1 MSTTAVKKNQRNGV
15 DTKAPKV
22 QVPQTKPV
30 PTAKQ
35 EAKPLT
41 LEERIQKVDELK
53 SLTEKRHRTITTLHG
68 LRSFNFGSD
77 DSCVLVISDS
87 QGHKFQTGNTN
98 LVTLLKDHL
107 EVLLND
113 KVSALDDEIMGFKM

>member
-15 DTKAPKV
+15 DKKAPVTIAQK
-22 QVPQTKPV
+22 TKPL

-35 EAKPLT
+35 PKPVT

-77 DSCVLVISDS
+77 DSCVLMINDA

-98 LVTLLKDHL
+98 LVGLLKDHL
-107 EVLLND
+107 EHLLND
-113 KVSALDDEIMGFKM
+113 KVSALDDEILQFSL